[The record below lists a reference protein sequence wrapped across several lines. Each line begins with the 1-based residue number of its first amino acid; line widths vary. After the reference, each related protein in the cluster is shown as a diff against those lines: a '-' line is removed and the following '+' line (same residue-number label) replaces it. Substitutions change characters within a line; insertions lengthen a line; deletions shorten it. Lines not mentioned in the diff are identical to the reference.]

1 MERNVLVPLVS
12 AEPIWEGDLDGREE
26 GIGTGGRAKLEE
38 GQGMK
43 RRSVLT
49 FRSSLKVSA
58 VAVKCGM
65 AFLQCGHPA

>member
-12 AEPIWEGDLDGREE
+12 GEPIWEGDLDGREE
-26 GIGTGGRAKLEE
+26 VVGSGGKAKLEE

-43 RRSVLT
+43 RSVLT